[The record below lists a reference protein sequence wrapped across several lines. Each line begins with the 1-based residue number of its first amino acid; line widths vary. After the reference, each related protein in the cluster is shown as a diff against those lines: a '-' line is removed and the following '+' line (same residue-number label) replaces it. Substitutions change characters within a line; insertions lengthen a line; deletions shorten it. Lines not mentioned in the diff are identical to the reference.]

1 MYEYLCLCV
10 DADLV
15 HNSGVVWED
24 GDVVVED
31 VAVGGVAVV
40 GGVVVGGGGGG
51 GEGVVRGSGQNALQ
65 LLYPVQA
72 VQAAVR
78 QDVVHHLHVG
88 GNS

>member
-1 MYEYLCLCV
+1 MYLCLCV
-10 DADLV
+10 YADLV
-15 HNSGVVWED
+15 HNSGVVWEV

-72 VQAAVR
+72 VQAVVR
-78 QDVVHHLHVG
+78 QDVVHHLHVE

>member
-1 MYEYLCLCV
+1 MYLCLCV
-10 DADLV
+10 YADLL
-15 HNSGVVWED
+15 HNSGIVLEGGW
-24 GDVVVED
+24 DVVVED

-72 VQAAVR
+72 VQAVVR

>member
-1 MYEYLCLCV
+1 M
-10 DADLV
+10 
-15 HNSGVVWED
+15 
-24 GDVVVED
+24 VVEG

-72 VQAAVR
+72 VQAVVR
-78 QDVVHHLHVG
+78 QDVVHHLHREKERMI
-88 GNS
+88 NSFSGKRKDDQQF